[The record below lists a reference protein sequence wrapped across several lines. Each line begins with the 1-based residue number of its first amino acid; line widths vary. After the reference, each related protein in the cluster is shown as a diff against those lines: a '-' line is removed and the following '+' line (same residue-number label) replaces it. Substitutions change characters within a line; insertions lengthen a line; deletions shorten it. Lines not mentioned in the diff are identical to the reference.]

1 MYKGFQLNVVSV
13 SITSLFAK
21 QGAPVLKTSIALSLL
36 AVSHSAMAVAQ
47 TRGGEGD
54 SATEAHT
61 ASAGVGEIIV
71 TATRRSQDLQ
81 KVAGTVQAL
90 PAKSL
95 EQLGITN
102 VQELT
107 NVVPGFNV
115 VPTGGNNLYLRG
127 IGTNSAGYNEA
138 QVAVYLD
145 GLYLANPAMGI
156 YSFNNIDQIEVLKG
170 PQGTLYGRNVTAGL
184 VSIRTR
190 DPGNVLRVDASV
202 GYANYNTFTQ
212 NLYLS
217 TPITETLAANV
228 AVYNSKQND
237 GWGKNLFTG
246 REIYKSRETG
256 VEAKLQWKPT
266 AATEVTATFVYDTN
280 NRDKGLNFQVVP
292 GTVAN
297 DGTTNAGKY
306 NTLSRVITEA
316 PFEAYIGMLKIQHEL
331 DFANLTSITGYQ
343 TSSQDP
349 TFPANTGQLG
359 QPVAGQ
365 GTTFLSFR
373 QRNRA
378 WSQELQLASKPSGDR
393 LDWLLGAFYYN
404 DNTTIEANLFGTC
417 VAGVC
422 APGGPPPNTITGKPT
437 TRSYSGF
444 ADVSYRMF
452 DATHLTVG
460 LRYTDETKRL
470 SGSAVPLAGFPN
482 SVAALPP
489 SVVTAPGQ
497 PFGTNPGIPTKLHF
511 TKLTYR
517 FVLAQDIGSNVR
529 AYVSNNLGFKSG
541 AFNANT
547 FTNNPVRPETLDA
560 YEAGV
565 KAQLFDR
572 KLRLNVAYFYYDYK
586 DVQLRSTAP
595 PAPPGTALLQNVA
608 AVRSKGVDVDFSL
621 VPVSGLTINGGFE
634 ILDAKYTKFPGATCS
649 TPGPT
654 GRVVSV
660 SCDLS
665 GRKVAYAAPFSAT
678 VGFVYS
684 LDTTFGGLAFA
695 ANLNHSA
702 RHTLQPDG
710 SIIAPTADLVDSSIT
725 WTSPDKHFDVRLY
738 ARNLTNEYTYVSSA
752 VSPNSFAYIPGAP
765 RQYGIT
771 VGFHY

>member
-1 MYKGFQLNVVSV
+1 MNSDHQRGIMRGAAAPSLANMRGGRLAAGLALTLFSV
-13 SITSLFAK
+13 
-21 QGAPVLKTSIALSLL
+21 G
-36 AVSHSAMAVAQ
+36 HSAMAIAQ
-47 TRGGEGD
+47 TSTD
-54 SATEAHT
+54 AQSAPQAQS
-61 ASAGVGEIIV
+61 ASIGVEEIIV

-90 PAKSL
+90 PAKTL
-95 EQLGITN
+95 EQLGITS
-102 VQELT
+102 VLQLT
-107 NVVPGFNV
+107 NVVPGFTV

-184 VSIRTR
+184 VSVKTR
-190 DPGNVLRVDASV
+190 DPGSVLRVDASI
-202 GYANYNTFTQ
+202 GYANYDTFTQ
-212 NLYLS
+212 NFYIS
-217 TPITETLAANV
+217 TPITDTLAANV

-246 REIYKSRETG
+246 RDIYKSRETG
-256 VEAKLQWKPT
+256 VETKLKWEPT
-266 AATEVTATFVYDTN
+266 PATKVTATFVYDTN
-280 NRDKGLNFQVVP
+280 NRDSGLNFQVVP
-292 GTVAN
+292 GTTAN
-297 DGTTNAGKY
+297 DGTTYSGKY
-306 NTLSRVITEA
+306 NTRARVVTQA
-316 PFEAYIGMLKIQHEL
+316 PFNAYIGLLKIQHEL
-331 DFANLTSITGYQ
+331 DFANLTSLTGYQ
-343 TSSQDP
+343 TSRQRP
-349 TFPANTGQLG
+349 VFPANTAQLG
-359 QPVAGQ
+359 QPLAGQ

-373 QRNRA
+373 QRNRT
-378 WSQELQLASKPSGDR
+378 WSQELQLASKPSDDR

-404 DNTTIEANLFGTC
+404 DNTTIEATTFGTC
-417 VAGVC
+417 VAGLC
-422 APGGPPPNTITGKPT
+422 APGGAAPNILTGKPT

-444 ADVSYRMF
+444 ADVSYRVF

-460 LRYTDETKRL
+460 LRYTDETKGL
-470 SGSAVPLAGFPN
+470 SGSTVPLAGFPN
-482 SVAALPP
+482 SVTTLPP
-489 SVVTAPGQ
+489 STVIYPGQ

-529 AYVSNNLGFKSG
+529 AYISNNLGFKSG
-541 AFNANT
+541 AFNANV
-547 FTNNPVRPETLDA
+547 FSNNPVRPETLDA

-595 PAPPGTALLQNVA
+595 PAPAGTAILQNVA

-621 VPVSGLTINGGFE
+621 VPTAGLTINGGFE
-634 ILDAKYTKFPGATCS
+634 ILDAKYTRFPGATCS
-649 TPGPT
+649 SPGPT

-678 VGFVYS
+678 LGFTYN
-684 LDTTFGGLAFA
+684 LDTTFGGLSIA
-695 ANLNHSA
+695 ANLNHA
-702 RHTLQPDG
+702 KRHTLQPDG
-710 SIIAPTADLVDSSIT
+710 SIIAPTANLVDSSIT
-725 WTSPDKHFDVRLY
+725 WTSPDKHYDVRLY

-771 VGFHY
+771 VGLHY